1 VEGATLRRL
10 RRGWIS
16 TITSVCA
23 LAISLALMSMADVGG
38 NFTRP
43 EHVLNL
49 GGGPRG
55 DHSGFGNS
63 MFPPVQETRPGAP
76 AGQEPTTPTSVA
88 DGGSQASL
96 ISASGDNVAS
106 GGVEPIVT
114 TTTSIPTTVAAG
126 GPGSSTTT
134 TTTTAPVHVVDDQ
147 YTDGTQCSGSFCPGG
162 PPPTNP
168 VFLRGSRCKTDVVD
182 PPTLTF
188 VTEHFVYGTTPP
200 PAGAVPVT
208 DDASAVYP
216 YVRFA
221 PGLMKINVEA
231 FVAGKQGFRAA
242 TWNIG
247 QGVTA
252 WVPFDCRGHKATPTT
267 TTTTTTTTTVRKA
280 NGRTTG
286 NDVDLC
292 PRDAATSE
300 RAATDGQPRRG
311 RTARPSSR

>member
-1 VEGATLRRL
+1 
-10 RRGWIS
+10 
-16 TITSVCA
+16 
-23 LAISLALMSMADVGG
+23 MSMADVGG

-43 EHVLNL
+43 EHVVNL

-63 MFPPVQETRPGAP
+63 MFPPVQETRPGSP
-76 AGQEPTTPTSVA
+76 AGQEPTTPTPVGS
-88 DGGSQASL
+88 GGSQASL

-106 GGVEPIVT
+106 GGVEPTVT
-114 TTTSIPTTVAAG
+114 TTTSIPTAVSVG

-134 TTTTAPVHVVDDQ
+134 TTAPPVHVVDDQ

-168 VFLRGSRCKTDVVD
+168 VFLRGSKCKTDVID
-182 PPTLTF
+182 PPTLAF
-188 VTEHFVYGTTPP
+188 VTEHFVYSTTPP
-200 PAGAVPVT
+200 AAGAVPVT

-216 YVRFA
+216 YVHSA
-221 PGLMKINVEA
+221 PGLLKINIEA

-252 WVPFDCRGHKATPTT
+252 WVPFDCRSHKATRTT

-280 NGRTTG
+280 NGRTTD
-286 NDVDLC
+286 NDVELC
-292 PRDAATSE
+292 PRDAATSQ
-300 RAATDGQPRRG
+300 RIATDGQPRRG